1 MLRMS
6 ALPSEVGSPGPT
18 ALWGTAGAMGARW
31 TDGLASCLLS
41 AQEGLGFLGFIKA
54 FGGLSG
60 SRSLW
65 SLDSPRQGLNVYNPR
80 LVRKAAVKCTGIQ
93 TQTWI

>member
-18 ALWGTAGAMGARW
+18 ALWGTAGATGGQVDRW
-31 TDGLASCLLS
+31 PSSCLLS